1 MTEGK
6 RVRRGPFRT
15 GEDILLISPKGEE
28 HLITLTPGKAF
39 GTHKG
44 NLPHDDLIGKEDGG
58 RAWTAMGSEYR
69 AFRPTY
75 MQFIMN
81 QKRHAQ
87 IIYPKDT
94 GTILMW
100 ADIFPGATVV
110 EAGIGWGA
118 LTIKLLEAVGPT
130 GKVISYEIR
139 EDFAE
144 SGAGTV
150 RRYLGACEN
159 HEVKLRDIYLGIDER
174 EVDRIVLD
182 LPEPWQAVPHVREA
196 LGWSAVWIALG
207 LSFAVFVYYGYEN
220 RWFGLGGSV
229 DSADGT
235 QNDGR
240 SAAIKYLTG
249 YVVEKSLSVDN
260 IFVIAMIFGFF
271 AVPAVYQHRVL
282 FWGIWEEA
290 NKRLG
295 AEKPDLEKEIARIE
309 GQMASAQWAIDRY
322 FEAFEAGTL
331 KAELCN

>member
-1 MTEGK
+1 MTVGE
-6 RVRRGPFRT
+6 RVRRGPFRE

-28 HLITLTPGKAF
+28 HLITLTAGKAF

-58 RAWTAMGSEYR
+58 RVWTAMGSEYR

-100 ADIFPGATVV
+100 ADVFPGATVL

-118 LTIKLLEAVGPT
+118 LTIKLLEAVGPA
-130 GKVISYEIR
+130 GKVVSYEIR

-144 SGAGTV
+144 SGASTV

-174 EVDRIVLD
+174 EVDRIILD
-182 LPEPWQAVPHVREA
+182 LPEPWQAVPHAREA
-196 LGWSAVWIALG
+196 LAPGGIV
-207 LSFAVFVYYGYEN
+207 LS
-220 RWFGLGGSV
+220 
-229 DSADGT
+229 
-235 QNDGR
+235 
-240 SAAIKYLTG
+240 YLPSTIQ
-249 YVVEKSLSVDN
+249 VKQLC
-260 IFVIAMIFGFF
+260 
-271 AVPAVYQHRVL
+271 
-282 FWGIWEEA
+282 
-290 NKRLG
+290 
-295 AEKPDLEKEIARIE
+295 
-309 GQMASAQWAIDRY
+309 DRY
-322 FEAFEAGTL
+322 LEEGGFAEPETFEVILRPWHVKGSSVRPVQWMFSHSAFLVVTRKITATPAPGG
-331 KAELCN
+331 K

>member
-6 RVRRGPFRT
+6 RVRRGPFRA

-100 ADIFPGATVV
+100 ADIFPGATVI

-118 LTIKLLEAVGPT
+118 LTIKLLEAAGPT

-150 RRYLGACEN
+150 RRYLGECEN
-159 HEVKLRDIYLGIDER
+159 HEVKVRDIYLGIDER

-182 LPEPWQAVPHVREA
+182 LPEPWQAVPHAREA
-196 LGWSAVWIALG
+196 LAPGGIV
-207 LSFAVFVYYGYEN
+207 LS
-220 RWFGLGGSV
+220 
-229 DSADGT
+229 
-235 QNDGR
+235 
-240 SAAIKYLTG
+240 YLPSTIQ
-249 YVVEKSLSVDN
+249 VKQLC
-260 IFVIAMIFGFF
+260 
-271 AVPAVYQHRVL
+271 
-282 FWGIWEEA
+282 
-290 NKRLG
+290 
-295 AEKPDLEKEIARIE
+295 
-309 GQMASAQWAIDRY
+309 DRY
-322 FEAFEAGTL
+322 AEEGGFAEPETFEVILRPWHVKGNSVRPVQWMFSHSAFLVVTR
-331 KAELCN
+331 KITT

>member
-1 MTEGK
+1 MTTGG
-6 RVRRGPFRT
+6 RIRRGPFQA

-28 HLITLTPGKAF
+28 HLVTLTPGKSF

-118 LTIKLLEAVGPT
+118 LTIKLLEAVGPA
-130 GKVISYEIR
+130 GKVISYEVR

-144 SGAGTV
+144 SGARTV
-150 RRYLGACEN
+150 HRYLGVCEH
-159 HEVKLRDIYLGIDER
+159 HEVKVRDVYLGIDER
-174 EVDRIVLD
+174 NVDRIVLD
-182 LPEPWQAVPHVREA
+182 LPEPWQVAPHAREA
-196 LGWSAVWIALG
+196 LAPGGIV
-207 LSFAVFVYYGYEN
+207 LS
-220 RWFGLGGSV
+220 
-229 DSADGT
+229 
-235 QNDGR
+235 
-240 SAAIKYLTG
+240 YLPSTMQ
-249 YVVEKSLSVDN
+249 VKQLC
-260 IFVIAMIFGFF
+260 
-271 AVPAVYQHRVL
+271 
-282 FWGIWEEA
+282 
-290 NKRLG
+290 
-295 AEKPDLEKEIARIE
+295 
-309 GQMASAQWAIDRY
+309 DRY
-322 FEAFEAGTL
+322 AEEGGFAEPETFEVILRPWHVKGMSVRPVQWMFSHSAFLVVTR
-331 KAELCN
+331 KITT

>member
-6 RVRRGPFRT
+6 RVRRGTFLA
-15 GEDILLISPKGEE
+15 GEDILLVSPKGEE

-44 NLPHDDLIGKEDGG
+44 NLPHDDLVGKEDGG

-75 MQFIMN
+75 MQFIMH

-100 ADIFPGATVV
+100 ADIFPGATVI

-118 LTIKLLEAVGPT
+118 LTIKLLEAVGPA

-159 HEVKLRDIYLGIDER
+159 HEVKRQDIYLGIDER

-196 LGWSAVWIALG
+196 LAPGGIVLSYLPSTIQVKQLCDRFLEVGGFAEPETFEVILRPWHVKGNSVRPVQWMFSHSAFL
-207 LSFAVFVYYGYEN
+207 
-220 RWFGLGGSV
+220 
-229 DSADGT
+229 
-235 QNDGR
+235 
-240 SAAIKYLTG
+240 
-249 YVVEKSLSVDN
+249 VVTRK
-260 IFVIAMIFGFF
+260 I
-271 AVPAVYQHRVL
+271 
-282 FWGIWEEA
+282 
-290 NKRLG
+290 
-295 AEKPDLEKEIARIE
+295 
-309 GQMASAQWAIDRY
+309 
-322 FEAFEAGTL
+322 TT
-331 KAELCN
+331 